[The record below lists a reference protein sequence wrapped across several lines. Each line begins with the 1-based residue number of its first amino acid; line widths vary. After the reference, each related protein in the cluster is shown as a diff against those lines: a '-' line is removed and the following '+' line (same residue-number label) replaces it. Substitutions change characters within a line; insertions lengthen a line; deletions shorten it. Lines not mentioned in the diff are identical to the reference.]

1 MRRPIYRL
9 ERDKQYFNSRFDPSG
24 LGRTVLQI
32 PDEIRHESCFGV
44 IQDACDHIMIDFSA
58 DFTR

>member
-32 PDEIRHESCFGV
+32 PDEIRHESCFGSYPRRLRPHN
-44 IQDACDHIMIDFSA
+44 D
-58 DFTR
+58 